1 MGKKSKEI
9 ETSKVIL
16 NIASL
21 VGLEP
26 WHVLPVYTASK
37 HAVVGFTRAMS
48 VIYAKRFFL
57 NIFSSNSSV

>member
-1 MGKKSKEI
+1 MGGNAESAAA
-9 ETSKVIL
+9 SKVIL

-37 HAVVGFTRAMS
+37 HAIVGFTRAMS
-48 VIYAKRFFL
+48 VIYLKA
-57 NIFSSNSSV
+57 IFQLDNL

>member
-1 MGKKSKEI
+1 MGNKPIESKE
-9 ETSKVIL
+9 SKVIL

-26 WHVLPVYTASK
+26 WHVFPIYTASK

-48 VIYAKRFFL
+48 VTFVKYHF
-57 NIFSSNSSV
+57 